1 RQALDRNWLTNDGPL
16 VHELEGRFAEFQG
29 VSHAVAVSS
38 ATAGLQLVARAL
50 ELTGEVIMPAFTFIG
65 TAQAMSWVGLQPV
78 FCDVSPETHTL
89 DPSCVA
95 DAITPDTAAILG
107 VHVWGQACDIDG
119 LRPIAEAHGLPL
131 MFDAAPATGSAYR
144 SVRVGGFGRA
154 EVFSLHAT
162 KAVNGL
168 EGGIVATDDSGLAD
182 RLRRIRNYGFV
193 AEDTVSILGTN
204 AKMNEFCAA
213 MALANLA
220 RYERLHEHDDAIHE
234 AYRTGLD
241 GLPGITLAE
250 CRAGD
255 SRCHHYAVIEVSDG
269 APIRR
274 EALRAVL
281 AAEQVTA
288 RRYFKPGCH
297 RSPPYSAHEPRHPLP
312 VTERL
317 SRSLLQLPTG
327 VQLRVE
333 DALRIAA
340 IVTMACEEHRRVELA
355 LAQQGVA

>member
-1 RQALDRNWLTNDGPL
+1 MVLGLMQPYFFPYLGYFDLISRVDAWIASQSSSHSGLALLGCAPAFPAPLRTGAPNVLDPEAVVALVRQALDRNWLTNDGPL

-38 ATAGLQLVARAL
+38 ATAGLCR
-50 ELTGEVIMPAFTFIG
+50 
-65 TAQAMSWVGLQPV
+65 
-78 FCDVSPETHTL
+78 
-89 DPSCVA
+89 
-95 DAITPDTAAILG
+95 
-107 VHVWGQACDIDG
+107 
-119 LRPIAEAHGLPL
+119 
-131 MFDAAPATGSAYR
+131 
-144 SVRVGGFGRA
+144 
-154 EVFSLHAT
+154 
-162 KAVNGL
+162 
-168 EGGIVATDDSGLAD
+168 

-234 AYRTGLD
+234 AYRMGLD

-255 SRCHHYAVIEVSDG
+255 SRCHHYAVIEVSDS

-327 VQLRVE
+327 VQLSVE

-340 IVTMACEEHRRVELA
+340 IVTMACEECGRVEQA
-355 LAQQGVA
+355 LAREGVACATRLCRRPARSDLRGAVSNHPVAYGLAHSPVPPLRSPFEAAFRASPRQHGGRCST